1 MNLSLRTKMIL
12 AFSAVVI
19 IAIGGVVLF
28 ANLDSERQVTNYM
41 AQGGQFGV
49 AELLADLEVYYQQNG
64 SWDGAEALVEA
75 YSSRGGKNNPR
86 GRASR
91 LTLTDASHLVVWS
104 SADKQVGSVLSKED
118 ISDTL
123 LMKVGD
129 RIAGYLV
136 VENGTQVSVDEITP
150 FVSRLR
156 EVLLY
161 AGALAVLLAI
171 GLAIILSNY
180 LLKPVKALTEASTEL
195 SSGKFS
201 TRVDVTGNDEIAVLG
216 RTFNKM
222 AGNLELAEERKK
234 SLTADVAHELRTPIA
249 VQKAQLEGMMDGVLP
264 VTEENL
270 AIALQQTDFLSRMV
284 DDLRLLAMA
293 DAEEV
298 KFEFVKIDLRQ
309 LVGQITAQFQAQLQL
324 DGTQLT
330 AGFIPEEVKI
340 FFNTDPNRLTQILQ
354 NLVSNA
360 IRYGKKGGQI
370 TVTTQAQMDRITI
383 TVKDDGS
390 GIPAAA
396 LPHIFE
402 RFYRHERARSRE
414 TGGTGLGLAIS
425 KKLAILMGGDLY
437 GENAPDGGAAF
448 TLELPFR
455 KN

>member
-19 IAIGGVVLF
+19 FAIAGVVLF
-28 ANLDSERQVTNYM
+28 ANLDSERQVTDYM
-41 AQGGQFGV
+41 SRGGQLGLT
-49 AELLADLEVYYQQNG
+49 ELVEALESHYSSNG
-64 SWDGAEALVEA
+64 SWDNVDSVASS
-75 YSSRGGKNNPR
+75 YNSRGGKNNPR
-86 GRASR
+86 GRVFA
-91 LTLTDASHLVVWS
+91 LTLLDENLHVVWS
-104 SADKQVGSVLSKED
+104 SAGRTIGTQFEKEETD
-118 ISDTL
+118 ETL
-123 LMKVGD
+123 KLHDGAKVV
-129 RIAGYLV
+129 GYLV
-136 VENGTQVSVDEITP
+136 VEDELQVMEDEITP

-161 AGALAVLLAI
+161 AGALAVFLAI
-171 GLAIILSNY
+171 CLAILLSNY
-180 LLKPVKALTEASTEL
+180 LLKPVKALTDASTEL
-195 SSGKFS
+195 SAGKLS
-201 TRVDVTGNDEIAVLG
+201 TRVDVSGSDEIAVLG

-249 VQKAQLEGMMDGVLP
+249 VQKAQLEGMIDGVLP

-298 KFEFVKIDLRQ
+298 KFEYQQTDIRQ
-309 LVGQITAQFQAQLQL
+309 LVEQIAAQFQAQLQF
-324 DGTQLT
+324 DGTQ
-330 AGFIPEEVKI
+330 I
-340 FFNTDPNRLTQILQ
+340 FTEFTPADGEIYYETDPNRLTQILQ

-360 IRYGKKGGQI
+360 IRYGKKGGKIVITTQLNMNYLSI
-370 TVTTQAQMDRITI
+370 TVT
-383 TVKDDGS
+383 DDGN
-390 GIPAAA
+390 GIPTAA

-425 KKLAILMGGDLY
+425 KKLALLMGGDLT
-437 GENAPDGGAAF
+437 GLNAPEGGASF
-448 TLELPFR
+448 TLELPHR
-455 KN
+455 KT

>member
-1 MNLSLRTKMIL
+1 M
-12 AFSAVVI
+12 
-19 IAIGGVVLF
+19 
-28 ANLDSERQVTNYM
+28 
-41 AQGGQFGV
+41 
-49 AELLADLEVYYQQNG
+49 
-64 SWDGAEALVEA
+64 
-75 YSSRGGKNNPR
+75 
-86 GRASR
+86 
-91 LTLTDASHLVVWS
+91 LTLTDASQAVVWS

-118 ISDTL
+118 ISDAL
-123 LMKVGD
+123 IINDGD

-136 VENGTQVSVDEITP
+136 VENGAQVSVDEITP

-156 EVLLY
+156 EVLFY
-161 AGALAVLLAI
+161 AGGLAVLLAI

-195 SSGKFS
+195 SSGIFS

-249 VQKAQLEGMMDGVLP
+249 VQKAQLEGMIDGVLP
-264 VTEENL
+264 VSEENL

-293 DAEEV
+293 DADEV
-298 KFEFVKIDLRQ
+298 KFEFMKIDLRQ
-309 LVGQITAQFQAQLQL
+309 LVGKISAQFQAQLQL
-324 DGTQLT
+324 LGTQLT
-330 AGFIPEEVKI
+330 TVFIPEEGEI
-340 FFNTDPNRLTQILQ
+340 FIETDPNRLTQILQ

-360 IRYGKKGGQI
+360 IRYGKKGGCI
-370 TVTTQAQMDRITI
+370 SVTTQARKNRVAIS
-383 TVKDDGS
+383 VRDDGS

-425 KKLAILMGGDLY
+425 KKLSLLMGGDLY
-437 GENAPDGGAAF
+437 GENAPDGGAVF
-448 TLELPFR
+448 TLELPYH
-455 KN
+455 KT